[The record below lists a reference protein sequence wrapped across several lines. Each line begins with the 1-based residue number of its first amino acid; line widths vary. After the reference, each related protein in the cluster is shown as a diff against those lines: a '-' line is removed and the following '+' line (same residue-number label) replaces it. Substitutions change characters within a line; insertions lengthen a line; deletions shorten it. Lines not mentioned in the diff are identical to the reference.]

1 MHLDEPEHA
10 GGPWGCWYDALSD
23 SIPPPIE
30 EDPAMKLKSLCVFSL
45 TVTAGLLLTSDTPV
59 EADKSCCEQIPV
71 EKRWAEEI
79 NGKTVKFMTIDGIMV
94 HEADTAKQPLPPVVT
109 PGTAST
115 QDKPGEIPSDAIV
128 LFDGTKES
136 MDKWRGTR
144 PKHPNNDWKLLDD
157 GSMEVVR
164 QAGSIK
170 TREGFGSCQ
179 LHIEWMSPE
188 PAKGAGQG
196 RGNSGVFLMD
206 NYEVQILDSYNDIS
220 PTYADG
226 QAGALYGRKKPDF
239 NACRAPGQWQTYDIL
254 FTRPLFDEQGNVTR
268 RAKFVVMH
276 NGVYIQDTVL
286 YGGTGWDGPHAATD
300 YKAHGDKL
308 PIMLQS
314 HGSPVRFRNIWIRPL
329 ED

>member
-1 MHLDEPEHA
+1 
-10 GGPWGCWYDALSD
+10 
-23 SIPPPIE
+23 
-30 EDPAMKLKSLCVFSL
+30 MKLKALSL
-45 TVTAGLLLTSDTPV
+45 TTLAVTAAVLFNSYSAV
-59 EADKSCCEQIPV
+59 EADKACCKNDNIPV
-71 EKRWAEEI
+71 EKRWTEEV
-79 NGKTVKFMTIDGIMV
+79 NGKTVKYMTIDGIMV
-94 HEADTAKQPLPPVVT
+94 HEKDTTKQPLPTIVT

-115 QDKPGEIPSDAIV
+115 QDKAGDVPSDAVV
-128 LFDGTKES
+128 LFDGTKEA

-170 TREGFGSCQ
+170 TKDSFGSCQ
-179 LHIEWMSPE
+179 LHLEWMSP
-188 PAKGAGQG
+188 ADGKGEGQS

-239 NACRAPGQWQTYDIL
+239 NACRKPGEWQTYDIL
-254 FTRPLFDEQGNVTR
+254 FTRPLFDEKGNVAR
-268 RAKFVVMH
+268 RAKIVVMH
-276 NGVYIQDTVL
+276 NGIYIHDTEL

-308 PIMLQS
+308 PIQLQS

>member
-1 MHLDEPEHA
+1 M
-10 GGPWGCWYDALSD
+10 
-23 SIPPPIE
+23 
-30 EDPAMKLKSLCVFSL
+30 MKLKTLSITSLVIIAAVLFNSYSA
-45 TVTAGLLLTSDTPV
+45 VV
-59 EADKSCCEQIPV
+59 ADKACCKDDKPV
-71 EKRWAEEI
+71 EKRWTETV
-79 NGKTVKFMTIDGIMV
+79 NGKTVKYMTIDGIMV
-94 HEADTAKQPLPPVVT
+94 HEADTSKQPLPPIVT

-115 QDKPGEIPSDAIV
+115 QEKAGGVPSDAIV

-179 LHIEWMSPE
+179 LHIEWMSPS
-188 PAKGAGQG
+188 PAKGEGQG

-239 NACRAPGQWQTYDIL
+239 NACRKPGEWQTYDIL
-254 FTRPLFDEQGNVTR
+254 FTRPLFDEEGNVTR
-268 RAKFVVMH
+268 RAEMIVMH
-276 NGVYIQDTVL
+276 NGIFIQNTTL

-308 PIMLQS
+308 PIQLQS
-314 HGSPVRFRNIWIRPL
+314 HGSPVRYRNIWIRPL